1 MYTRVLTPG
10 LSAAPTTMDHSPP
23 DLSISPHR
31 RDSFPF
37 YFHPP
42 ADTKLLPTSPS
53 LPPSP
58 IVTTTTNNIPH
69 HQPTTH
75 VNEHLQVQTVQTMNL
90 PLTHYEEVNVLPVA
104 AHHMN
109 TAHNQDHNQGVSPLW
124 SSATTTTSSSS
135 RSSRSNSNS
144 NSSETNSNLNDW
156 ERSPEPAFLLS
167 TSASLSS
174 NSTSGSAYTI
184 PSRPT
189 TSSGLRIVA
198 SASALRIFDSN
209 SPPNSHSQLASKR
222 SGLFSKSRSLAT
234 SSTGN
239 AKMIFRF
246 QKVPRWLVIGFLWKC
261 F

>member
-31 RDSFPF
+31 RDSSPF

-42 ADTKLLPTSPS
+42 ADTKLLPTPPS

-156 ERSPEPAFLLS
+156 ERSPELALEGCCFAQHVRVLPDSRKKEFRGKGLQSIALPHYNIPKKEVRFFPRAFVEYT
-167 TSASLSS
+167 TSAILINRISKPCDFP
-174 NSTSGSAYTI
+174 TKPVVTCSAC
-184 PSRPT
+184 SD
-189 TSSGLRIVA
+189 V
-198 SASALRIFDSN
+198 
-209 SPPNSHSQLASKR
+209 
-222 SGLFSKSRSLAT
+222 
-234 SSTGN
+234 
-239 AKMIFRF
+239 
-246 QKVPRWLVIGFLWKC
+246 
-261 F
+261 